1 MSVVGIAGA
10 GHDAVAASVGGW
22 ECLSHCLTA
31 SLPHCPR
38 WVTDRVLLLILG
50 RAHETLRHRGTLAGS
65 FIPGWRAML
74 TPWICVFSPWEC
86 GAQEK
91 LCHAPSSG
99 FDRNFWSRPLVYS
112 VSYVWGITKND
123 GMGKVSI
130 A

>member
-1 MSVVGIAGA
+1 MMPWRRQSVGMSV
-10 GHDAVAASVGGW
+10 
-22 ECLSHCLTA
+22 

-38 WVTDRVLLLILG
+38 WVTGRVLLLILG

-65 FIPGWRAML
+65 FIPGWRVML
-74 TPWICVFSPWEC
+74 TTCICVFSPWEC

-91 LCHAPSSG
+91 LCHTPSSG
-99 FDRNFWSRPLVYS
+99 FDRNFWSRPLVFS
-112 VSYVWGITKND
+112 LSYIWGFTEND